1 MVTLVL
7 YKHKAVKVWS
17 TYFPPNKLRNLDI
30 NMASTAH
37 GGTKVLFGTT
47 CDMCRFSFDLSYC
60 AHLKKKNVTTF
71 SNNNQ

>member
-30 NMASTAH
+30 NMASTAR
-37 GGTKVLFGTT
+37 GVTKVFIRTR
-47 CDMCRFSFDLSYC
+47 CDI
-60 AHLKKKNVTTF
+60 VV
-71 SNNNQ
+71 